1 MKILNAIH
9 AQGIGGVDQVFR
21 NYSEILLQKN
31 HQVALLISDN
41 GYDKYAAK
49 KIFKLKNSSQIFD
62 CIKLLWI
69 LLTFKPDV
77 VLCHSRRLMKWM
89 KIMRFFSKTKSVA
102 INHGISFESSLNCD
116 YVININ
122 QQISDLVV
130 KTGFDKEK
138 SFVLPNVIKVDQKY
152 RAKTLKIAPTI
163 GIYGRI
169 EPRKGFDILIEA
181 AGILLKNGHDFRL
194 KIGGFEVAGGY
205 TKATSKLN
213 SLLWYI
219 GVPRN
224 AGRDSCRVKN
234 KKYNEV
240 QRTSVYNLNTIKEFT
255 RNNDVLEK
263 CEFVG
268 TVLDKSKF
276 FENVDIFCVPSREEP
291 FGLVILEGFLFSTLV
306 ISSNTDGGKL
316 LIKNDEDGLL
326 FENENAKDLAQKII
340 KVLSNPEIYA
350 SFTNKA
356 FSKLEKEFS
365 FDFLAQEI
373 EKILTK
379 IS

>member
-21 NYSEILLQKN
+21 NYSEILLQQN
-31 HQVALLISDN
+31 HEVALLISDN

-69 LLTFKPDV
+69 LITLKPDM

-130 KTGFDKEK
+130 ATGFSKEK

-169 EPRKGFDILIEA
+169 ESRKGFDILIEA

-194 KIGGFEVAGGY
+194 KIGGFEVAGG
-205 TKATSKLN
+205 
-213 SLLWYI
+213 
-219 GVPRN
+219 
-224 AGRDSCRVKN
+224 
-234 KKYNEV
+234 
-240 QRTSVYNLNTIKEFT
+240 YNLNTIKEFT

-306 ISSNTDGGKL
+306 ISSNTDGGKF
-316 LIKNDEDGLL
+316 LIEDDENGLL
-326 FENENAKDLAQKII
+326 FENGNAEDLAQKII
-340 KVLSNPEIYA
+340 KALSNSEIYA

-379 IS
+379 ISLKNA

>member
-21 NYSEILLQKN
+21 NYSEILLQQN

-69 LLTFKPDV
+69 LITLKPDM

-130 KTGFDKEK
+130 ATGFSKEK

-169 EPRKGFDILIEA
+169 ESRKGFDILIEA

-194 KIGGFEVAGGY
+194 KIGGFEVHKGY
-205 TKATSKLN
+205 DLN
-213 SLLWYI
+213 AL
-219 GVPRN
+219 
-224 AGRDSCRVKN
+224 
-234 KKYNEV
+234 
-240 QRTSVYNLNTIKEFT
+240 KELA
-255 RNNDVLEK
+255 RNNAVLEK

-306 ISSNTDGGKL
+306 ISSNTDGGKF
-316 LIKNDEDGLL
+316 LIEDDENGLL
-326 FENENAKDLAQKII
+326 FENGSAEDLAQKII
-340 KVLSNPEIYA
+340 KALSNPEIYA

-379 IS
+379 ISLKNA